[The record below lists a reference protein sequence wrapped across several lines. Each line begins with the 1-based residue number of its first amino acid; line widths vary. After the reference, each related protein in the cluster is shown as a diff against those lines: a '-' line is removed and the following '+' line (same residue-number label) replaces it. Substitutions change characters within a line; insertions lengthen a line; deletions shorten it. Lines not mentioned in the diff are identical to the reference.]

1 MFVIKDMHE
10 RICQICET
18 GTKDEEKRFRK
29 LYSQARSAQD
39 KTRELGLIKDNKLIE
54 EKDKVELLH
63 KINDEEISEALRIL
77 NTMKRKM
84 SHEEY
89 LFSFYL
95 VYQFYDGKNRDSVF
109 KQAFKIVEERA
120 RKLKEETK
128 QNYLT
133 VENDCVEVFRVGTIN
148 GRSWMSSVGKMHQFL
163 RFWKLQSKICGLL
176 NCRVYRKF
184 VCEDDILIYCENNSL
199 GETECILTA
208 KSLRDCSLTERLYE
222 THNENEF
229 SVKDAQ
235 DNLIVSMKTTM
246 EGDDFSIDEIED
258 TEYLFGGRDEKTG
271 ELTQCAIKD
280 MLLEELRKSDKRE
293 RIMVSAQKAI
303 NDMNFNQSVLAA

>member
-208 KSLRDCSLTERLYE
+208 KSLRDYSLTERLYE

-235 DNLIVSMKTTM
+235 DNLIVSMTTTM